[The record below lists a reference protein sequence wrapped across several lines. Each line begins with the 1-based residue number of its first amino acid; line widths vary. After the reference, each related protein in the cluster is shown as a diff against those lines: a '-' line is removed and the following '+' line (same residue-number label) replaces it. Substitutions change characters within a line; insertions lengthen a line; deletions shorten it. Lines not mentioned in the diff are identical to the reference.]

1 MPVVCRCGTPCRDMC
16 ACGKNTDH
24 LEDEEGGRKHP
35 AEESYIWKKKK
46 FYFDG
51 RQNKTIRPVF
61 SGQPSLML
69 FLGKSGEAGTP
80 DGLRGGGASFVVLW
94 VSLCL
99 CALAFPPNLESR
111 SYLFWCVM
119 CSLVGGDSRGN
130 NRREGVECAFIG
142 LVLLIQSVH
151 STWSPSWFIQ

>member
-1 MPVVCRCGTPCRDMC
+1 MC

-80 DGLRGGGASFVVLW
+80 DGLGGGGF
-94 VSLCL
+94 
-99 CALAFPPNLESR
+99 F
-111 SYLFWCVM
+111 
-119 CSLVGGDSRGN
+119 CSLVSLSVSVCSRVPSKFGEQELFILMRDVFLGGRGFA
-130 NRREGVECAFIG
+130 GK
-142 LVLLIQSVH
+142 
-151 STWSPSWFIQ
+151 